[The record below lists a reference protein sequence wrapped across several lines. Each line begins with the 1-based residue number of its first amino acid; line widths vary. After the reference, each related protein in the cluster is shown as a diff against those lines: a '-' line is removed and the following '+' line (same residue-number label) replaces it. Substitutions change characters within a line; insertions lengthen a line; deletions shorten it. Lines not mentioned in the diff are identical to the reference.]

1 MPKGPGKRALGG
13 VRALFSKSLRL
24 PLAFFK
30 SPCKIRI
37 SSRQDASNRREKIKC
52 AGVAQLVEQRIRNA
66 KVGCSNPLT
75 GTTYLLVKRKAK
87 MPQSPRALRFFC
99 CLKFFKAPAPQ
110 FACTDLQERSDALPI
125 ISDVQSSSHGRRA
138 LRSRGTQTCLNCFQA
153 LSFFVFAAA
162 LASARISKSR
172 SQR

>member
-1 MPKGPGKRALGG
+1 MSAGVCGFHFTIMTEPKLFCNLVNSAERPGEKGFR
-13 VRALFSKSLRL
+13 RRSSTFFKSLRL

-66 KVGCSNPLT
+66 KGGWSNPLT

-99 CLKFFKAPAPQ
+99 CLKFFKAPAPSICLHG
-110 FACTDLQERSDALPI
+110 FAGEI
-125 ISDVQSSSHGRRA
+125 
-138 LRSRGTQTCLNCFQA
+138 
-153 LSFFVFAAA
+153 
-162 LASARISKSR
+162 
-172 SQR
+172 